1 MGRSNKHL
9 WGVIILVATAMIW
22 GFSFVGQVLGSD
34 HLPPFGFNGLRFLVG
49 GITMLPLCFFFEKRG
64 SNTAAEAELHRKK
77 TRTTLWGAL
86 IAGGALFA
94 ASALQQC
101 GIGLIRDPGKAGFI
115 TGLYTVLT
123 PVAYWLIFKKKSS
136 RNTWVG
142 CVLAVVGLYLICLK
156 DDFHPHVG
164 LGELLIFVGAFF
176 WTAHIL
182 VVDRMSSRVYTFRF
196 SALQYL
202 MSGSLAL
209 VISLMIE
216 TMTLVDIKN
225 SLGALFVCGVLS
237 VGVAFTLQTVG
248 QRMIP
253 PAPAAIILSTEA
265 VFAVLGGVL
274 WNLIV
279 PAHLRVDQ
287 TITWVGLVGCASM
300 FLGIIFSQ
308 IKLPQKKEKQR
319 EGFGVEE

>member
-1 MGRSNKHL
+1 MSRNNKSF
-9 WGVIILVATAMIW
+9 WGVIILIATAMIW
-22 GFSFVGQVLGSD
+22 GFSFVAQVLGSD
-34 HLPPFGFNGLRFLVG
+34 NLPPFGFNGLRFLAG
-49 GITMLPLCFFFEKRG
+49 GITMLPLCFFFEKHK
-64 SNTAAEAELHRKK
+64 SNAAAETELHRKK
-77 TRTTLWGAL
+77 ARSTLLGAL

-94 ASALQQC
+94 ASALQQY
-101 GIGLIRDPGKAGFI
+101 GIGLTRDPGKAGFI

-136 RNTWVG
+136 WNTWIG
-142 CVLAVVGLYLICLK
+142 CVLAAAGLYLICLK
-156 DDFHPHVG
+156 DNFHPHVG
-164 LGELLIFVGAFF
+164 LGELLIFAGAFF

-182 VVDRMSSRVYTFRF
+182 VVDRFVGTVYTFRF

-202 MSGSLAL
+202 MSGSLSL
-209 VISLMIE
+209 VISLMTE
-216 TMTLVDIKN
+216 TMTWEGIKN
-225 SLGALFVCGVLS
+225 GLGALFICGVLS

-274 WNLIV
+274 WNLVV

-287 TITWVGLVGCASM
+287 TLSWIGLVGCASM
-300 FLGIIFSQ
+300 LLGIILSQ
-308 IKLPQKKEKQR
+308 MKFPSRKEKTDSPS
-319 EGFGVEE
+319 